1 MSAPERVLIIGAS
14 GFVGANLARAELAA
28 GKEVHLLV
36 RSHSALDRLRDVIG
50 RCPIHQAD
58 LRDPAALRR
67 AVDGCRPEV
76 VYHAAAQGTFQNQ
89 ADRTGTLLSNLL
101 GTAHLLEATRR
112 HDLRAFVNVG
122 SSSEY
127 GHKSAPMRPE
137 DRLEPRSDYG
147 VAKAA
152 ATLLCQAEALQGRPV
167 VTVRIFSAYGP
178 WEDPARIASHVMA
191 CCQRRAPVRLTAGYQ
206 PRDFIYIDDV
216 VSLLQIAGSRRE
228 LRGQI
233 LHAGT
238 GRRQT
243 VRDMVETILDVCDTG
258 RAEYGA
264 RPDRPDEPAV
274 WVADIESTVSLTGWR
289 PLRDL
294 RAGVEKMWA
303 WFQAEA
309 GCERR
314 ASA

>member
-1 MSAPERVLIIGAS
+1 MSSPERVLITGAS
-14 GFVGANLARAELAA
+14 GFVGANLARAELAV
-28 GKEVHLLV
+28 GNEVQLLV
-36 RSHSALDRLRDVIG
+36 RSHSGLDRLRDVIG
-50 RCPIHQAD
+50 RCQIYHAD
-58 LRDPAALRR
+58 LRDPAALEQ
-67 AVDGCRPEV
+67 AVDRCRPEV
-76 VYHAAAQGTFQNQ
+76 VYHAAAQGTFHNQ
-89 ADRTGTLLSNLL
+89 PDRIGTLTSNLL
-101 GTAHLLEATRR
+101 GTALLLDATRR

-127 GHKSAPMRPE
+127 GHKSVPMCPE

-152 ATLLCQAEALQGRPV
+152 ATLLCQSEALQGRPV
-167 VTVRIFSAYGP
+167 VTVRIFSAFGP

-191 CCQRRAPVRLTAGYQ
+191 CCRRGTPVRITAGHQ
-206 PRDFIYIDDV
+206 PRDFIYIEDV
-216 VSLLQIAGSRRE
+216 VSLLQIAGRRPE

-243 VRDMVETILDVCDTG
+243 VRDMVETIIGVCDTG

-264 RPDRPDEPAV
+264 RADRPDEPGV
-274 WVADIESTVSLTGWR
+274 WVADIASTVALTGWR
-289 PLRDL
+289 PTHDL

-303 WFQAEA
+303 WFQASA
-309 GCERR
+309 GIERR